1 MQYRRFGKTN
11 LTVSVFSMG
20 TMRSLASISNFQATL
35 ARAIHLGINH
45 IETAGAYGDSE
56 TWLGDTLKT
65 VQPLLRLQDEVPL
78 PPLVVTTK
86 VVPTPDAASM
96 ARQIDASLSRLQLEK
111 IDCLALHGINTWEHL
126 GWIMA
131 AGGCM
136 EAVLAAK
143 AAGKIGHIGF
153 STHAA
158 REVIEATIKTH
169 LFEFVNLHYYY
180 LFQRHAPILELA
192 QQQDLGVFI
201 ISPADKGG
209 QLFAPSPQ
217 LRSLCSPFDP
227 MILMYRWLL
236 SDPRITTLSTGPAIP
251 AELLAVASVADATQP
266 LHPSEIAALERL
278 EDHSDQALGADK
290 CHQCYQCLPCPEEI
304 HIPEVLRL
312 RNLTVAYDMTTF
324 GQYRYRMFENAG
336 HWFPGKQANRCTD
349 CGDCLPRCPEELTI
363 PDLLRDTHA
372 RLQGPARRRLWG

>member
-11 LTVSVFSMG
+11 LPVSVFSMG
-20 TMRSLASISNFQATL
+20 TMRSLTSVSTFQAILT
-35 ARAIHLGINH
+35 RAIHLGINH

-56 TWLGDTLKT
+56 VWLGDALKT
-65 VQPLLRLQDEVPL
+65 VQPLLMSEDEASL
-78 PPLVVTTK
+78 PPLVITTK
-86 VVPTPDAASM
+86 VVPTPDATSM
-96 ARQIDASLSRLQLEK
+96 ANQIDASLHRLQLEK

-126 GWIMA
+126 DWITA
-131 AGGCM
+131 VGGCM

-143 AAGKIGHIGF
+143 VAGKIGHVGF
-153 STHAA
+153 STHAD
-158 REVIEATIKTH
+158 REVIAATINTH

-201 ISPADKGG
+201 ISPVDKGG
-209 QLFAPSPQ
+209 QLYAPSPQ
-217 LRSLCSPFDP
+217 LRSLCAPFDP

-236 SDPRITTLSTGPAIP
+236 SDSRITTLSTGPAIP
-251 AELLAVASVADATQP
+251 EELAAVASVADVTQP
-266 LHPSEIAALERL
+266 LSGSEIAALERL
-278 EDHSDQALGADK
+278 EHHSDQALGVDK
-290 CHQCYQCLPCPEEI
+290 CRQCYQCLPCPEEI

-312 RNLTVAYDMTTF
+312 RNLAVAYDMTAF

-349 CGDCLPRCPEELTI
+349 CGDCLPRCPEDLPI

-372 RLQGPARRRLWG
+372 QLRGPARRRLWG